1 MLTRLKIVCKVTL
14 MPWRVRIAGNGDW
27 MTRSSLLCG
36 CVAFFVFS
44 PRTARAQA
52 HDSSPVAAKTA
63 VLRGI
68 VKDEYGDPL
77 AEAEIRVQPGS
88 RFARTDTSGKFRI
101 EAAAGRYNV
110 LFRRLGYAA
119 EDFSW
124 RARPGEG
131 TELSVRLDPL
141 PRALD
146 TIVVRDSHDRVAG
159 ASSIAGVVVDSAL
172 QPLRD
177 VEIQL
182 IGTGRHAVSYETG
195 EFFFAGLA
203 EGYYVIRAR
212 RMGFTPAN
220 LTVKL
225 GKGGEHD
232 TAIRLT
238 ALPHTL
244 ATVEV
249 RERSGFGRS
258 ATAWEQFDRRQ
269 RWKGSLSA
277 TIGRDELGRKGKM
290 PLDWALRGTSAW
302 SIIGTP
308 SWSGGRAVQTS
319 ILGGG
324 RSRGGSGI
332 PGDVCVLVNG
342 VKGERLPLSWFGANE
357 VERVEVYAANSD
369 WSLTIGARMLGV
381 RGCEP
386 DGINHPPYYV
396 VWLRGGS

>member
-1 MLTRLKIVCKVTL
+1 
-14 MPWRVRIAGNGDW
+14 
-27 MTRSSLLCG
+27 MTRKILLCG
-36 CVAFFVFS
+36 CVAFLVFS
-44 PRTARAQA
+44 PQPARTQA
-52 HDSSPVAAKTA
+52 HDSSLVAARPA
-63 VLRGI
+63 VLSGI

-77 AEAEIRVQPGS
+77 ADAEIRVQPGS

-101 EAAAGRYNV
+101 EAAGGRYNV

-159 ASSIAGVVVDSAL
+159 ASSIAGLVVDSAL
-172 QPLRD
+172 QPLKD

-182 IGTGRHAVSYETG
+182 IGTGRHAMSYERG

-220 LTVKL
+220 LTLKL
-225 GKGGEHD
+225 GKADEHD
-232 TAIRLT
+232 IAIKLT

-244 ATVEV
+244 AAVEV
-249 RERSGFGRS
+249 RERSGFGGS
-258 ATAWEQFDRRQ
+258 ATAWEEFDRRQ
-269 RWKGSLSA
+269 RWKTA
-277 TIGRDELGRKGKM
+277 QTAVIGRDWLGPKGKM
-290 PLDWALRGTSAW
+290 PLDWAVHMPE
-302 SIIGTP
+302 SIRSDVVG
-308 SWSGGRAVQTS
+308 S
-319 ILGGG
+319 IQPN
-324 RSRGGSGI
+324 SRPISFLI
-332 PGDVCVLVNG
+332 PGDVCVLENG
-342 VKGERLPLSWFGANE
+342 VKGERLPLSWFRANE
-357 VERVEVYAANSD
+357 VERVEIYPPNTD
-369 WSLTIGARMLGV
+369 WTGTIASRMMSV
-381 RGCEP
+381 NGCAP
-386 DGINHPPYYV
+386 DIYGHQPAYFV